1 MPPAKLGLI
10 YGHTGLI
17 RFVRSIGLPR
27 TRELFFT
34 GDMLGAERADEI
46 GLVNRVF
53 EGDFEEQS
61 VAFAAGIAANAPLS
75 MSGNKQALRTITDNP
90 VLSEDQVRELVEL
103 RESCF
108 ASEDFLEG
116 ITAFAEKRKP
126 NWTGR

>member
-1 MPPAKLGLI
+1 
-10 YGHTGLI
+10 
-17 RFVRSIGLPR
+17 
-27 TRELFFT
+27 
-34 GDMLGAERADEI
+34 
-46 GLVNRVF
+46 
-53 EGDFEEQS
+53 
-61 VAFAAGIAANAPLS
+61 